1 MKTVNET
8 VRKMN
13 TAVAPKVDGGSSLW
27 ESFSRALSLIVP
39 FSRFMSRCPGRAEQ
53 LMTRTNNDPGATMA
67 SSTNGKTALC
77 FLLDFQG
84 VPNCGGGGGGGRN
97 NVKEGVS
104 TSTGS
109 NDDLTTTKAG
119 TGDSCQDEPQQQQQ
133 QQRHRHRHCPR
144 FGSESVFG
152 RFVTSSFVAAYL
164 IGAAQMVVLNVAWL
178 LYLVPEAVVVR
189 AVVAALPTRDNS
201 VAHLVMWTF
210 AVVHLLVALREL
222 SYPLWVF
229 VGVAGAV
236 DAIRTG
242 APVAMTLAKRM
253 CRSSSGVAA
262 AAASAGTAGLLRTR
276 PDAASRAVVEP
287 DAAVDAPL
295 PSSSS
300 SSLRVTK

>member
-1 MKTVNET
+1 
-8 VRKMN
+8 
-13 TAVAPKVDGGSSLW
+13 
-27 ESFSRALSLIVP
+27 
-39 FSRFMSRCPGRAEQ
+39 
-53 LMTRTNNDPGATMA
+53 
-67 SSTNGKTALC
+67 
-77 FLLDFQG
+77 
-84 VPNCGGGGGGGRN
+84 
-97 NVKEGVS
+97 VKEGVS

-119 TGDSCQDEPQQQQQ
+119 TGDSCQDESQQQQQ
-133 QQRHRHRHCPR
+133 QQQQQQCHRHRHCPR

-164 IGAAQMVVLNVAWL
+164 IGAVQMVVQNAAWL

-201 VAHLVMWTF
+201 VAHFVMWTF

-242 APVAMTLAKRM
+242 APVAMTLVKRM

-276 PDAASRAVVEP
+276 PDAASRAVAEP

-300 SSLRVTK
+300 SSLRVTT